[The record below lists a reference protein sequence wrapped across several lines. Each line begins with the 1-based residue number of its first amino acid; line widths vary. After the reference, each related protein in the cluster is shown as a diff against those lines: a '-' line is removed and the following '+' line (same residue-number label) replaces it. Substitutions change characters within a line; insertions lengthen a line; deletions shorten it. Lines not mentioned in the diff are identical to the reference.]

1 MKRALVVLAAFVCL
15 VPCTPAVRA
24 GDAPAGSPP
33 GEGRVLVPREKDPAA
48 AQLLP
53 REDVAAPPAVTVPP
67 AEPEKVKPRGYG
79 QYEKVLIYDS
89 SEGGHVETL
98 SR

>member
-1 MKRALVVLAAFVCL
+1 MKQALLLLVALVCL
-15 VPCTPAVRA
+15 VPSPPVVRA
-24 GDAPAGSPP
+24 GEAPTGSPP
-33 GEGRVLVPREKDPAA
+33 GEGRVLAPREKDPAA

-53 REDVAAPPAVTVPP
+53 REDVAASPAVAVPP

-98 SR
+98 PR